1 MSQALHRQ
9 IITRAKSHSNPED
22 DSLSLKISKANQ
34 SKENS
39 KIYGSLNQKTKAL
52 AIILI
57 STSTFLYFEIYWVA
71 FTLSLGKEQGF
82 KSAPW
87 ALDSKRKNST
97 LGKWGPLMDPC
108 FGFSTDQNAY
118 LLQNI
123 FPLPSFLEKEQQQQ
137 QTSSK
142 TTTIYD
148 LGDSVPL
155 SSVRA
160 IIKTRLKA

>member
-1 MSQALHRQ
+1 
-9 IITRAKSHSNPED
+9 
-22 DSLSLKISKANQ
+22 
-34 SKENS
+34 
-39 KIYGSLNQKTKAL
+39 
-52 AIILI
+52 
-57 STSTFLYFEIYWVA
+57 
-71 FTLSLGKEQGF
+71 
-82 KSAPW
+82 
-87 ALDSKRKNST
+87 
-97 LGKWGPLMDPC
+97 MDPC